1 MFDTKYF
8 FNVGL
13 PLWWRDTK
21 ELFSLI
27 VGALLFFCVAM
38 PLGFIITKLEERKG
52 KNGNV

>member
-13 PLWWRDTK
+13 PLWWR
-21 ELFSLI
+21 
-27 VGALLFFCVAM
+27 
-38 PLGFIITKLEERKG
+38 IITKLEERKG